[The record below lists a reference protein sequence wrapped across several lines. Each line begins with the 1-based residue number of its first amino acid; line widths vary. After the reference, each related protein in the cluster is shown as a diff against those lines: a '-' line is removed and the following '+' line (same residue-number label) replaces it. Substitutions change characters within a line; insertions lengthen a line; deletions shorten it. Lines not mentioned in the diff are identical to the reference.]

1 MKQTTINIYHEK
13 IGNVFSLSNTDEVQ
27 TKLILKL
34 VNDAIGYEETFKY
47 FNVTDTLVHIPYN
60 ILKES
65 VLTTVPV
72 MNPHAP
78 APQTGRQTPVE
89 IPGVMYQT
97 RELFQPVVAIP
108 PQDKK

>member
-1 MKQTTINIYHEK
+1 MSK
-13 IGNVFSLSNTDEVQ
+13 
-27 TKLILKL
+27 
-34 VNDAIGYEETFKY
+34 
-47 FNVTDTLVHIPYN
+47 

-97 RELFQPVVAIP
+97 RELFQPVVTAP
-108 PQDKK
+108 PENKK

>member
-1 MKQTTINIYHEK
+1 MLSRKKTSTKASWPALVLYGKNIRINIMSK
-13 IGNVFSLSNTDEVQ
+13 
-27 TKLILKL
+27 
-34 VNDAIGYEETFKY
+34 
-47 FNVTDTLVHIPYN
+47 

-78 APQTGRQTPVE
+78 SPQTGRQTPVE

>member
-1 MKQTTINIYHEK
+1 MILPINGEH
-13 IGNVFSLSNTDEVQ
+13 
-27 TKLILKL
+27 TKDNIMSK
-34 VNDAIGYEETFKY
+34 
-47 FNVTDTLVHIPYN
+47 

-72 MNPHAP
+72 LNPHAP

-97 RELFQPVVAIP
+97 RELFQPVVSQPNKDA
-108 PQDKK
+108 K